1 MSKFNV
7 GDTVKYIG
15 LDHAEHS
22 DFYPLYDTIGEIKEV
37 CDDHCWVQWPKG
49 STSDDDYWSCEKI
62 NLELIETNKNEMI
75 QNMNDMTN
83 EEIWKMLESKM
94 RKNGLTS
101 KVNVIKTDIDNYPNN
116 EVEIIKAYYESD
128 VINAIALAYKAGY
141 LRSQKGRPFKFG
153 EKKKKKKDG
162 HWEPVDPESLP
173 KEGTKVRYTRE
184 SEEYAKEPGM
194 INVGDVG
201 IFSYGKI
208 LGGPGIRFDDGRF
221 WDWISFSNKTDCLDM
236 WVEDD
241 E

>member
-94 RKNGLTS
+94 RKNGLKPCGSRLLLTNGIA
-101 KVNVIKTDIDNYPNN
+101 NVYAW
-116 EVEIIKAYYESD
+116 ED
-128 VINAIALAYKAGY
+128 VHNAIALAYKAGY

-153 EKKKKKKDG
+153 EKKKKGG
-162 HWEPVDPESLP
+162 HWEPVDPNNLP
-173 KEGTKVRYTRE
+173 KEGTKVRYSRE
-184 SEEYAKEPGM
+184 NIDWANSTYVE
-194 INVGDVG
+194 IGDTGTVQFWKGYFGFNLDVSKG
-201 IFSYGKI
+201 I
-208 LGGPGIRFDDGRF
+208 
-221 WDWISFSNKTDCLDM
+221 DWICILTQADCLDM